1 MIFTETGGLL
11 MITLYSTGCPK
22 CKVLKRKLEDLS
34 IDFRILYDM
43 DRLLELGFM
52 EAPVLQVD
60 GQYLNFSKAIKW
72 IKEHE

>member
-11 MITLYSTGCPK
+11 MVTLYSTGCPK
-22 CKVLKRKLEDLS
+22 CTVLRKKLENSS
-34 IDFRILYDM
+34 IDFQISYDM

-52 EAPVLQVD
+52 EVPVLQAD

>member
-1 MIFTETGGLL
+1 MV
-11 MITLYSTGCPK
+11 TLYSTGCPK
-22 CKVLKRKLEDLS
+22 CTVLKRKLENSS
-34 IDFRILYDM
+34 IDFRVLYDM

>member
-34 IDFRILYDM
+34 IDFRVLYDM

-52 EAPVLQVD
+52 EVPVL
-60 GQYLNFSKAIKW
+60 
-72 IKEHE
+72 

>member
-1 MIFTETGGLL
+1 MV
-11 MITLYSTGCPK
+11 TLYSTGCPK
-22 CKVLKRKLEDLS
+22 CTVLKKKLENSS
-34 IDFRILYDM
+34 IDFRVLYDM